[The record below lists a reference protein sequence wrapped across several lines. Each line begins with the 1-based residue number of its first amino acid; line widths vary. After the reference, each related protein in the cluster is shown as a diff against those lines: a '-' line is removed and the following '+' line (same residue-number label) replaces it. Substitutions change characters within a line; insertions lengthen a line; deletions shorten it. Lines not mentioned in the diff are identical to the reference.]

1 MYGRGHRTVIRWKHL
16 SAVFCQ
22 PKLCSEQALRRSRT
36 QTDNKLRSNGVNLRF
51 QPWPASC
58 YLQRIRFLMQPNLT
72 ARFPLEMLNRVGNV
86 HFTPINARGF
96 EALIKKLAGRSDK
109 RLPLLVFAIAGLFA
123 HQEKSGMDAAFP
135 KDDLRGFTIKVA
147 SATLRGRCP

>member
-1 MYGRGHRTVIRWKHL
+1 MYGRCHRTVIRWKHL

-22 PKLCSEQALRRSRT
+22 PKLCSKQALRRSCT
-36 QTDNKLRSNGVNLRF
+36 QTDNKLRSNRGNLRF

-58 YLQRIRFLMQPNLT
+58 YLKRIWFLMQPNL
-72 ARFPLEMLNRVGNV
+72 APRFPLEMLNGIGNV

-96 EALIKKLAGRSDK
+96 EALVKELAGRSDK

-123 HQEKSGMDAAFP
+123 HHEQSGVDAPFP

-147 SATLRGRCP
+147 SATLSGSCP